1 MTNTQTQ
8 LANAKQELAKLFR
21 RRGELQEKLTRLGEL
36 NAMLN
41 LDKRDNEVVDG
52 EVGEEQSS
60 EIELARS
67 AEVEIR

>member
-1 MTNTQTQ
+1 M
-8 LANAKQELAKLFR
+8 
-21 RRGELQEKLTRLGEL
+21 QEKLTRLGEL

>member
-52 EVGEEQSS
+52 GVGEEQSS